1 LRVDTFEALFEA
13 VQLVKGHKPPR
24 GKRISVLTGTGG
36 AAAMVVDRLG
46 VLGADVVGP
55 SPKVIA
61 ELAAKDIHVSDVPL
75 TDIPIGRGSVRY
87 PDILSALLA
96 SDHTDAVVSVVGS
109 SAQNP
114 QTIVDRVLAARPRE
128 RKPLAVFIAP
138 RADDAL
144 LALQKNGVASFK
156 TPETCADAVNAY
168 LNWRAPGERPGATG
182 EADGAT
188 RLAAAA
194 TGKRLDERDAGALFQ
209 ALGIPVAEHRVVR
222 SSADRVDLPGPFAV
236 KLLSPD
242 ILHKTEAGMVRLDVT
257 REDVADAA
265 EKMLADASSRF
276 PGARVEGVL
285 VQQMER
291 GLAEVIVG
299 YRKDPEVGPIVM
311 LGMGGITA
319 EIAKSVTV
327 RIAPITLATA
337 HEMIDEVRELAVLRG
352 FRNLP
357 RGDIGALAQTLR
369 AISLLAHIESRTVA
383 DAEINPLIVKEEGR
397 GVVAVDGLVVF
408 A

>member
-1 LRVDTFEALFEA
+1 VGEIANLLVDDPDTKVILLFLETFRDAPELARAAHRAFDAGKPVIAYKLGRSGVARQAAASHTGAMSGPDEVATAFFREHGILRVDTFEALFEA

-156 TPETCADAVNAY
+156 TPETCADAVNAR
-168 LNWRAPGERPGATG
+168 RAKPMARRGSPPRQPESGSTSAMR
-182 EADGAT
+182 
-188 RLAAAA
+188 
-194 TGKRLDERDAGALFQ
+194 
-209 ALGIPVAEHRVVR
+209 VR
-222 SSADRVDLPGPFAV
+222 SFRRSAYPSPSIVSCVRPPIASIFPV
-236 KLLSPD
+236 LS
-242 ILHKTEAGMVRLDVT
+242 
-257 REDVADAA
+257 
-265 EKMLADASSRF
+265 
-276 PGARVEGVL
+276 
-285 VQQMER
+285 Q
-291 GLAEVIVG
+291 
-299 YRKDPEVGPIVM
+299 
-311 LGMGGITA
+311 
-319 EIAKSVTV
+319 
-327 RIAPITLATA
+327 
-337 HEMIDEVRELAVLRG
+337 
-352 FRNLP
+352 
-357 RGDIGALAQTLR
+357 
-369 AISLLAHIESRTVA
+369 
-383 DAEINPLIVKEEGR
+383 
-397 GVVAVDGLVVF
+397 
-408 A
+408 